1 MGINQL
7 PSISTN
13 LSSFLAY
20 QLFCRVRG
28 HTIFLERVCSL
39 HSNTAKLGI
48 LQKQPLSLL
57 IKRFLQHGPISK
69 WAQDNMVNN
78 FLRPSRGKV
87 LALPFQLGKVEEKVV
102 HTSTLL
108 LLLRPFT
115 MSLSEKEIPTHL
127 SSRVLHV
134 MLEIP

>member
-1 MGINQL
+1 M
-7 PSISTN
+7 
-13 LSSFLAY
+13 
-20 QLFCRVRG
+20 
-28 HTIFLERVCSL
+28 
-39 HSNTAKLGI
+39 
-48 LQKQPLSLL
+48 
-57 IKRFLQHGPISK
+57 QHEPISM

-115 MSLSEKEIPTHL
+115 MSLSEQEIPTHL

>member
-1 MGINQL
+1 
-7 PSISTN
+7 
-13 LSSFLAY
+13 
-20 QLFCRVRG
+20 
-28 HTIFLERVCSL
+28 
-39 HSNTAKLGI
+39 
-48 LQKQPLSLL
+48 
-57 IKRFLQHGPISK
+57 
-69 WAQDNMVNN
+69 MVNN
-78 FLRPSRGKV
+78 FLRPSREKV

>member
-1 MGINQL
+1 
-7 PSISTN
+7 
-13 LSSFLAY
+13 
-20 QLFCRVRG
+20 
-28 HTIFLERVCSL
+28 
-39 HSNTAKLGI
+39 
-48 LQKQPLSLL
+48 
-57 IKRFLQHGPISK
+57 
-69 WAQDNMVNN
+69 MVNN

-102 HTSTLL
+102 HTSTLP